1 MTLLRF
7 RFAPILFLPAA
18 ALAHG
23 TESGGLV
30 LGSLGSVIIVSIG
43 LAVLPTKAGRKLA
56 VLATFLASVVGAWTL
71 ALSAVGDWM
80 FWNLR
85 QSLLPWILL
94 GGGPPFVVASLAYYF
109 FARPIRPSHPATPN
123 KSPEPTPTSVMTA
136 AEQPSRRP

>member
-1 MTLLRF
+1 MTLSRF
-7 RFAPILFLPAA
+7 RFTPILFLPAA

-23 TESGGLV
+23 MEAGGLV
-30 LGSLGSVIIVSIG
+30 LGSLGSVIIVSIA
-43 LAVLPTKAGRKLA
+43 LAILPTKAGRTLA
-56 VLATFLASVVGAWTL
+56 VLGTFLAAIVGAWTL
-71 ALSAVGDWM
+71 ALSAVGDWI
-80 FWNLR
+80 FWHLP

-123 KSPEPTPTSVMTA
+123 KAPEPTPTSVMPA